1 MSQIALPLDWPA
13 DEGDGAFII
22 SPSNAAAARHLQA
35 PGTWSVCATII
46 TGPRKS
52 GRSLLGRVI
61 AGRTGGTLIDNA
73 QDRDEEE
80 IFHAW
85 NEAQRTRRP
94 LLLVTDMPP
103 PEWSVAL
110 PDLRSRLAATPCV
123 TIGDPD
129 EALIERLIPM
139 LLERRGLVPQ
149 HGVVSYLTPRVERC
163 HHSVIALVDALD
175 AASLA
180 ARRPITVPL
189 ARAVLSGID
198 AVAAAS

>member
-1 MSQIALPLDWPA
+1 MSQIALPLDWPS
-13 DEGDGAFII
+13 DEAQCDFIV
-22 SPSNAAAARHLQA
+22 SSSNAAAVRHLQA
-35 PGTWSVCATII
+35 PGTWAVCATIL

-52 GRSLLGRVI
+52 GRSLLGRLV
-61 AGRTGGTLIDNA
+61 AAQTGGTLIDNV

-85 NEAQRTRRP
+85 NEAQRTRRA
-94 LLLVTDMPP
+94 LVMIADFPP
-103 PEWSVAL
+103 PEWSIAL
-110 PDLRSRLAATPCV
+110 PDLRSRLSATPHV
-123 TIGDPD
+123 VIGDPD
-129 EALIERLIPM
+129 EALIGRLIPM

-149 HGVVSYLTPRVERC
+149 HGVVAYLTPRVERC

-180 ARRPITVPL
+180 AHRAVTVPL
-189 ARAVLSGID
+189 ARAVLSSID